1 VVFLTAR
8 DVRNGGIAVSN
19 QNVSMAEYLVK
30 LADERGKVTEQVE
43 SGRSETEL
51 RERFAQQGLLVQSI
65 RGRGLMEGGAI
76 HLPMRRKVKLD
87 EFVVF
92 NQQLYTLIHAGLPI
106 LTALNLLYQRQRN
119 LYFRS
124 LLQDIRN
131 RVQSGEPLSSAFAAQ
146 GIFPRVYTTTLLA
159 GEKSGNL
166 EEVLTR
172 YIGFQRL
179 AMSVRKKLVASL
191 VYPALLVVL
200 VTIMLS
206 FLITYVVPKFGEL
219 YGQLNADL
227 PPLTVF
233 MLNFGQAAQK
243 YFFVFLAAA
252 IATIFL
258 FLRWRKS
265 PSGAERLDRIR
276 LGLPLLGGIWLKYQ
290 IALFTRTLATLLSGG
305 LPLVQSL
312 ETAGISMQS
321 RLISIAIAQ
330 ATEKVREGLP
340 LARSLEETKVF
351 PDLAV
356 EMIEV
361 GESTGAL
368 RPMLNS
374 VAEFFEEDVQTTL
387 AAAMSLIEPAI
398 LIGMG
403 LIVGFVLLSLY
414 LPIFS
419 LGSSGVGH

>member
-1 VVFLTAR
+1 
-8 DVRNGGIAVSN
+8 
-19 QNVSMAEYLVK
+19 MAEFLVK
-30 LADERGKVTEQVE
+30 LADERGRVAEQVE
-43 SGRSETEL
+43 SGRSEAEV
-51 RERFAQQGLLVQSI
+51 RERFAQQGLFLQSI
-65 RGRGLMEGGAI
+65 RKRGLLEGGAL
-76 HLPMRRKVKLD
+76 HLPRARRVKLD

-106 LTALNLLYQRQRN
+106 LSALNLLLQRQRN

-124 LLQDIRN
+124 LLQDVRN

-146 GIFPRVYTTTLLA
+146 GVFAKVYTATILA

-172 YIGFQRL
+172 YISFQRL
-179 AMSVRKKLVASL
+179 ALSLRKKLFASL
-191 VYPALLVVL
+191 VYPTLLIVL
-200 VTIMLS
+200 VSIMIS
-206 FLITYVVPKFGEL
+206 FLITYVVPRFGEL
-219 YGQLNADL
+219 YGQLNAQL
-227 PPLTVF
+227 PALTVF
-233 MLNFGQAAQK
+233 MLNFGMTAQK
-243 YFFVFLAAA
+243 YSWAFLAAIA
-252 IATIFL
+252 IAVFL

-265 PSGAERLDRIR
+265 AAGAERLDRMQ
-276 LGLPLLGGIWLKYQ
+276 LGLPLLGGVWLKYQ
-290 IALFTRTLATLLSGG
+290 IALFARTLATLLAGG

-321 RLISIAIAQ
+321 RLISNAIAL
-330 ATEKVREGLP
+330 ATEKVREGQP
-340 LARSLEETKVF
+340 LARSLEETKVV
-351 PDLAV
+351 PDLAI

-374 VAEFFEEDVQTTL
+374 VAEFYEEDLQTTL
-387 AAAMSLIEPAI
+387 AAAMSLIEPVI

-414 LPIFS
+414 LPIFN
-419 LGSSGVGH
+419 LGASGIGR